1 MVSHEV
7 SKFMLRTM
15 LMKTFIWLFKLFL
28 SLLFTNWSEYFIW
41 NRNANALQDYVIW
54 LYIPCLSQSRISVN
68 AHQINSWFYACVL
81 KCLQFISLYYLI
93 SYVKC
98 LGTLC
103 IRHKT
108 RIVKIL
114 LYNKFGHFYIYNLA
128 NIIWQDIMIYPC
140 HVQLARGFE
149 GHIVIPTYTL
159 GDIML
164 MTCFPTAA
172 AAAAKSLQSCPTL
185 CDPID
190 GSPPGSPV
198 PGILQA
204 RTLEWVFQILEKT
217 KRS

>member
-1 MVSHEV
+1 
-7 SKFMLRTM
+7 MLRTM

-41 NRNANALQDYVIW
+41 NRNANASKDYVIW

-68 AHQINSWFYACVL
+68 AHQINSWFYAHVL
-81 KCLQFISLYYLI
+81 KYLQFMSLYYLI

-103 IRHKT
+103 IRYKT

-140 HVQLARGFE
+140 HVQLARGFDS
-149 GHIVIPTYTL
+149 HIVIPTYTL
-159 GDIML
+159 GDTML
-164 MTCFPTAA
+164 MTCFPITAA

-185 CDPID
+185 CNPID
-190 GSPPGSPV
+190 GSLPGSPV

-204 RTLEWVFQILEKT
+204 RTGVGVFPLMGSNSYKP
-217 KRS
+217 K